1 MESKARNL
9 APAKIT
15 TAPHRVRYVRCI
27 KGEDDPLSLTRGQY
41 YAVLPDPA
49 ESHGM
54 IRVIDNTTEDYLF
67 PATLFQIIDDAKN
80 TQTELTVNLSVPEK
94 VAIHQ
99 IANQRGISMAA
110 LMRKWI
116 DERLDLASTS
126 ENS

>member
-1 MESKARNL
+1 M
-9 APAKIT
+9 
-15 TAPHRVRYVRCI
+15 
-27 KGEDDPLSLTRGQY
+27 
-41 YAVLPDPA
+41 
-49 ESHGM
+49 
-54 IRVIDNTTEDYLF
+54 
-67 PATLFQIIDDAKN
+67 FQTIDDAKN

-110 LMRKWI
+110 LMREWI